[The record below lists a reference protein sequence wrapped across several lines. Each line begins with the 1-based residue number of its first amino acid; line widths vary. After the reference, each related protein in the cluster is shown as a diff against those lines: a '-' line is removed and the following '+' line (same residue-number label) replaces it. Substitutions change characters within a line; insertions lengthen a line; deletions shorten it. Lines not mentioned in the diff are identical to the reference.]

1 MTNTR
6 KMAPPNKMFT
16 TAMVDRI
23 QAFVAAQTPPIS
35 IASVTEMLMDEF
47 GAFFE
52 DQKVYGWLYRHGIK
66 LSRAPSPIRDD
77 PAILTRIRERIA
89 THPAA
94 CGNVDIVKL
103 IADEFGLSVTEGQVA
118 GAIRRAGIVRTG
130 IRKGVRRSRPVQNIP
145 VTAESR
151 CVECQAPFVSRK
163 VWQRFCS
170 ASCKVVAATRRRD
183 QRRAEQRS
191 ELSQGRVSPPAVVT
205 LPKAPATPPGAS
217 PGPGTPPYRQE
228 AEAQARKRLDMLREA
243 LRR

>member
-6 KMAPPNKMFT
+6 TMEPPNKIFT

-23 QAFVAAQTPPIS
+23 RAFVAENRPTGAAA
-35 IASVTEMLMDEF
+35 IAEMLLEEFRTFFDENQV
-47 GAFFE
+47 A
-52 DQKVYGWLYRHGIK
+52 GILK
-66 LSRAPSPIRDD
+66 RERILTGRATSPIRDD

-94 CGNVDIVKL
+94 CGNVDIMKL
-103 IADEFGLSVTEGQVA
+103 IADEFGITVTEGQVA
-118 GAIRRAGIVRTG
+118 GAITREGIVRTD
-130 IRKGVRRSRPVQNIP
+130 IRKGVRRSLPVQNIP